1 MVAVKPRRRAR
12 GNEWTGANLTPIA
25 ARPVAVVVCEPGEPA
40 DERMAALAAACR
52 AQGLEVSGLIQHNEG
67 DCALPGFSMALED
80 MGSGRRIPLVGEGPV
95 PAQACRL
102 DVAGLAEAAAC
113 LCVERHLSS
122 DLVIINKF
130 GRQESLGRGLRD
142 EMAALV
148 MAGVPLL
155 TSVRASLLP
164 DLEAFFG
171 EDFVVIE
178 PTAQA
183 VARWLAGL
191 KSVTGEKTGEEAAA

>member
-1 MVAVKPRRRAR
+1 
-12 GNEWTGANLTPIA
+12 
-25 ARPVAVVVCEPGEPA
+25 
-40 DERMAALAAACR
+40 MAALAAACR
-52 AQGLEVSGLIQHNEG
+52 ARGLAVSGLIQHNEG

-80 MGSGRRIPLVGEGPV
+80 MASGRRIPLVAEGPV

-113 LCVERHLSS
+113 LSVERHQSS
-122 DLVIINKF
+122 DLVIVNKF
-130 GRQESLGRGLRD
+130 GRQESLGRGLRE

-164 DLEAFFG
+164 DFEAFTG
-171 EDFVVIE
+171 EDFVVID
-178 PTAQA
+178 PTAEA
-183 VARWLAGL
+183 VAHWLAALGAVAG
-191 KSVTGEKTGEEAAA
+191 KEAAA

>member
-1 MVAVKPRRRAR
+1 
-12 GNEWTGANLTPIA
+12 
-25 ARPVAVVVCEPGEPA
+25 
-40 DERMAALAAACR
+40 MAALASACR
-52 AQGLEVSGLIQHNEG
+52 ARGLKVSGLIQHNEG
-67 DCALPGFSMALED
+67 DCALPGFSMSVED
-80 MGSGRRIPLVGEGPV
+80 MGSGRRIPLVADGPV

-113 LCVERHLSS
+113 LAIERHQSS
-122 DLVIINKF
+122 DLVIVNKF

-164 DLEAFFG
+164 DFEAFIG
-171 EDFVVIE
+171 EDFVVID
-178 PTAQA
+178 PTVEA
-183 VARWLAGL
+183 VAQWLASL
-191 KSVTGEKTGEEAAA
+191 RSVTGEEAGEEAAA